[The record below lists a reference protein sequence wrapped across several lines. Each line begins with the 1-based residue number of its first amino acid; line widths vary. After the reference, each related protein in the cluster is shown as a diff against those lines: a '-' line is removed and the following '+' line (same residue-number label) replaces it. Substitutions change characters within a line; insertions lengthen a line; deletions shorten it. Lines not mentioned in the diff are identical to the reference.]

1 MKGDSMLGKKALL
14 AIVVLAAALVGEGA
28 ASAYNANFQGDCT
41 NSPGSPTA
49 CEFSP
54 NKAPAG
60 QPFTGCGGAG
70 GVSYLYW
77 EFGDGNI
84 AYNDFSVDFGRVHH
98 TYAAGSLSLT
108 VRLTVVCNAG
118 VAISNSHCL
127 NSTPTTGCIIIN
139 GGWSPY

>member
-1 MKGDSMLGKKALL
+1 MSGKKALL

-28 ASAYNANFQGDCT
+28 AHAYNANFQANCT
-41 NSPGSPTA
+41 NSGASSPTS
-49 CEFSP
+49 CLFSP

-60 QPFTGCGGAG
+60 EPFTGCGGAG

-77 EFGDGNI
+77 ELGDGNY
-84 AYNDFSVDFGRVHH
+84 AYSDFSVDFGRVSH
-98 TYAAGSLSLT
+98 TYAAGPLSLT
-108 VRLTVVCNAG
+108 VRLTVVCNSG

-127 NSTPTTGCIIIN
+127 NSTPTTGCIIVN